1 MSKAGRPYD
10 TACVERFFS
19 AAQRACIY
27 PKDYGIIDEVKRDLF
42 GCKSPVKLQIVK
54 NGLNSTLI
62 I

>member
-10 TACVERFFS
+10 TACVERFFP
-19 AAQRACIY
+19 AAKTCIY
-27 PKDYGIIDEVKRDLF
+27 PEDYGIIDEVKRDLF
-42 GCKSPVKLQIVK
+42 GYKSPVELQIVK

>member
-1 MSKAGRPYD
+1 MIPPVWNVSSR
-10 TACVERFFS
+10 RR
-19 AAQRACIY
+19 RACIY

-42 GCKSPVKLQIVK
+42 GCKSPVELQIVK